1 MKSTS
6 GTGAE
11 AADAA
16 ATGDRTLALLL
27 SAAMF
32 VLVVDTSFMN
42 VSISAVV
49 EDLNTTASGVQ
60 GTIALEALTSAALIL
75 IGGKVADLIGR
86 KRAYLI
92 GVSLYGL
99 TATNNV
105 ILGNFI
111 GTDITG
117 TNALPNGTGIEA
129 TGPAPQG
136 RGHRAGASP
145 APTFHL
151 SIA

>member
-1 MKSTS
+1 MATSGCCAGRPPQPDRLPGLPHRRAPRRPDVETTS

-11 AADAA
+11 AADAP

-86 KRAYLI
+86 KRAYL
-92 GVSLYGL
+92 
-99 TATNNV
+99 
-105 ILGNFI
+105 
-111 GTDITG
+111 
-117 TNALPNGTGIEA
+117 
-129 TGPAPQG
+129 
-136 RGHRAGASP
+136 
-145 APTFHL
+145 
-151 SIA
+151 

>member
-1 MKSTS
+1 MQTP
-6 GTGAE
+6 GATDT
-11 AADAA
+11 AAVPAA
-16 ATGDRTLALLL
+16 QGDRTLSLLL

-86 KRAYLI
+86 
-92 GVSLYGL
+92 
-99 TATNNV
+99 
-105 ILGNFI
+105 
-111 GTDITG
+111 
-117 TNALPNGTGIEA
+117 
-129 TGPAPQG
+129 
-136 RGHRAGASP
+136 
-145 APTFHL
+145 
-151 SIA
+151 